1 MKGSPAS
8 PVYWSHKRGYRPQ
21 LLWLGLYGV
30 ALAIPL
36 AMSLGL
42 PLYGRPIY
50 QSLITALNI
59 AGLSALLWQFWLS
72 SRARLLD
79 QSWGLDPALA
89 MHRRIGQWIAVFFF
103 LHPFLILLPRGWVA
117 GELALDDLW
126 LSLTQKSIRTGLF
139 AWGLM
144 LVWTLVAIA
153 KSKARL
159 SYEAWR
165 LSHALGF
172 LAVAVLGVLHAMD
185 VGRHGQSQ
193 PLFNIFWIGGGV
205 MACAVTLY
213 GLAGRPGS
221 RMRRWF
227 TVEKV
232 ARAGRSDWSVQ
243 LKLSDQRPFDFTA
256 GQFVWLDVAGR
267 PWMRAEHPFSIAS
280 APQALP
286 KLELV
291 IRDLGDFTKQ
301 LGQLRPGQRVTV
313 EGPYGHFTL
322 AGRAASGVVLLAGG
336 AGIGPMLSLLRSL
349 SPNAASLPIRLLYGN
364 RQADQMVASA
374 ELSAFETSLPDFS
387 VHYAVEQPNGSLP
400 GAFHGRLDKS
410 FLAQHLPPAGKADG
424 WLAFVCGPPAM
435 VQASLDHLRFLG
447 WPRER
452 IIFERFGF

>member
-193 PLFNIFWIGGGV
+193 PLFNIFWIGGGDG
-205 MACAVTLY
+205 MRCHALWPRRK
-213 GLAGRPGS
+213 AG
-221 RMRRWF
+221 
-227 TVEKV
+227 K
-232 ARAGRSDWSVQ
+232 
-243 LKLSDQRPFDFTA
+243 
-256 GQFVWLDVAGR
+256 
-267 PWMRAEHPFSIAS
+267 
-280 APQALP
+280 
-286 KLELV
+286 
-291 IRDLGDFTKQ
+291 
-301 LGQLRPGQRVTV
+301 
-313 EGPYGHFTL
+313 
-322 AGRAASGVVLLAGG
+322 
-336 AGIGPMLSLLRSL
+336 
-349 SPNAASLPIRLLYGN
+349 PNAPLVYR
-364 RQADQMVASA
+364 
-374 ELSAFETSLPDFS
+374 
-387 VHYAVEQPNGSLP
+387 
-400 GAFHGRLDKS
+400 
-410 FLAQHLPPAGKADG
+410 
-424 WLAFVCGPPAM
+424 
-435 VQASLDHLRFLG
+435 
-447 WPRER
+447 
-452 IIFERFGF
+452 